1 MKFTTCKLFMLHW
14 ITGFSPWLGMK
25 AQLVGISDVGT
36 IIHCC
41 ELRSETLPM
50 AKGCGPPF
58 APENPFLHCCHP
70 TSDNPGVGNEWPL
83 SSILYP
89 QLRRLQKLR
98 CSRWIWN
105 RGWGGTRAASW
116 GCSERDHRPRPSSW
130 GPSGFPEAAFALRS
144 LSMPR
149 ILSPKQREAR
159 EECPSFLF

>member
-1 MKFTTCKLFMLHW
+1 
-14 ITGFSPWLGMK
+14 MK

-58 APENPFLHCCHP
+58 APENPFLHCYHP
-70 TSDNPGVGNEWPL
+70 TSNNLGVGNEWPL

-105 RGWGGTRAASW
+105 RGWGGTRLLAGGAQR
-116 GCSERDHRPRPSSW
+116 GTTGHAHPHRVPQDFPRLPL
-130 GPSGFPEAAFALRS
+130 P
-144 LSMPR
+144 
-149 ILSPKQREAR
+149 
-159 EECPSFLF
+159 